1 MTFED
6 SLVLMPNAI
15 FNLTKPTFELV
26 TNFQPTCQVLT
37 VKKVSID
44 GGPTR
49 FKIILSDGIHSVQA
63 VLAFKCNWIATKLC
77 SNDIIEITDYNS
89 IRNNNNNFII
99 IIQDLYVKHPDIND
113 VVGQPIPFI
122 LGAETFISN
131 KVYKYNYDQPSP
143 TPTTSSCDDYG
154 DEERIIIDDWTIL
167 TNGSVIIILPIQM
180 VVR

>member
-6 SLVLMPNAI
+6 SLVLTPNAI

-26 TNFQPTCQVLT
+26 TNYQPTCQVLT
-37 VKKVSID
+37 VEKVSID

-49 FKIILSDGIHSVQA
+49 FKIILSDGIHLVQA
-63 VLAFKCNWIATKLC
+63 VLAFKSNWIAAKLC

-89 IRNNNNNFII
+89 IRNNNKFFII

-122 LGAETFISN
+122 LGAETFIEQS
-131 KVYKYNYDQPSP
+131 
-143 TPTTSSCDDYG
+143 
-154 DEERIIIDDWTIL
+154 
-167 TNGSVIIILPIQM
+167 IQIQL
-180 VVR
+180 